1 MQVRPL
7 YIIITWWTFSETL
20 YALHD
25 TFTTPRMMMRA
36 SDFTGHR
43 SIKSTLKLFA
53 WKNAKRTIPML
64 FLMTFATQPG
74 L

>member
-1 MQVRPL
+1 
-7 YIIITWWTFSETL
+7 
-20 YALHD
+20 LHD

-53 WKNAKRTIPML
+53 WKNAKRTILIALPMIL
-64 FLMTFATQPG
+64 ATQAE

>member
-7 YIIITWWTFSETL
+7 SIIITWWTFSETL

-43 SIKSTLKLFA
+43 SIKSTFKLIA
-53 WKNAKRTIPML
+53 WKNAKRTIL
-64 FLMTFATQPG
+64 IALLMILATQAG